1 MYVVG
6 GGGRFAKKQVLSC
19 CKCFSTLREFNQSRG
34 GHGGY
39 MLIAQMY
46 STYLGRYVFV
56 PTQEQPGGYI

>member
-19 CKCFSTLREFNQSRG
+19 CKWFSTLREFNQSRG

-39 MLIAQMY
+39 IDRANVQ
-46 STYLGRYVFV
+46 YV
-56 PTQEQPGGYI
+56 PR

>member
-19 CKCFSTLREFNQSRG
+19 CKCFSTLREFNQSG
-34 GHGGY
+34 VDAEGI
-39 MLIAQMY
+39 LIAQMY

-56 PTQEQPGGYI
+56 PNQEQPGGYI